1 MWAAGAVTP
10 SRKNSFV
17 LRATPRP
24 GGTSREVSY
33 SVLPYHTRLE
43 EKCKVL
49 FPYFFTT
56 GKGAPS
62 GTPLKFILHPLK
74 DRQLAKNCIR
84 TPYSNFLR

>member
-49 FPYFFTT
+49 FPYFLQQER
-56 GKGAPS
+56 AHQAVRPS
-62 GTPLKFILHPLK
+62 NLFYTL
-74 DRQLAKNCIR
+74 
-84 TPYSNFLR
+84 